1 MSLIK
6 CLDQLL
12 NAAIKFDGKHNTH
25 TSSSTAIMFSRL
37 TSQSTTGLNFNPLI

>member
-12 NAAIKFDGKHNTH
+12 NAAIKFDGKHNTQ
-25 TSSSTAIMFSRL
+25 TSNKSSVIFIDCHNA
-37 TSQSTTGLNFNPLI
+37 QPAY